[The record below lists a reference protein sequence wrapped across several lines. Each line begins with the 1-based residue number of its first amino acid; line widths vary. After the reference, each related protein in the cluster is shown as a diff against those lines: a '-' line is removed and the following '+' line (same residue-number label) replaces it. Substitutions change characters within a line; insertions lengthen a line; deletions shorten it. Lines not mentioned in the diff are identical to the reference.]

1 MSTMEW
7 ILIAALAGGLGFS
20 TFAARQGWGGTK
32 DLSQTSSR
40 TQSATHTSR
49 YYSGGK

>member
-1 MSTMEW
+1 MSTTEW
-7 ILIAALAGGLGFS
+7 ILIALLAGGLGLS

-40 TQSATHTSR
+40 TKSTTHSSR